1 MSERVRNHVELTD
14 NLHLATNEPGN
25 SEPTIAIEEGLE
37 ALDRLMEIT
46 NHTIHDVGKD
56 IDRRI
61 FVLLHVRGLGIEE
74 IAATVGLSTAAV
86 NRRYYRLIQQVT
98 GLVRERAKKDPHL
111 NRVFEA
117 ILVDDQLF
125 RCSLLGLLNVI
136 SRKGFSAIRQILESF
151 LS

>member
-1 MSERVRNHVELTD
+1 
-14 NLHLATNEPGN
+14 
-25 SEPTIAIEEGLE
+25 
-37 ALDRLMEIT
+37 MEIT